1 MAIWAPEP
9 GRRGGG
15 GDMLPGDAPLGAG
28 EGLVA
33 EAGDLRGIA
42 NMCIP
47 PRGERRFSTNPGM
60 GDSVGIGWAKQ
71 RTGDSCEPCGSAS
84 DRCDDADAFII
95 SLFRSRI
102 IT

>member
-1 MAIWAPEP
+1 
-9 GRRGGG
+9 
-15 GDMLPGDAPLGAG
+15 MLPGDAPLGAG

-71 RTGDSCEPCGSAS
+71 RTGDSCEPCGSATHS
-84 DRCDDADAFII
+84 SSRCSARESSPDRAL
-95 SLFRSRI
+95 SLAHVLAL
-102 IT
+102 TTAP